1 MSYSGNGE
9 RVEVGGGGSSLGNLH
24 DLDFQISEY
33 LQLDMS
39 GVA

>member
-9 RVEVGGGGSSLGNLH
+9 RVEVGGGSSLGNLH
-24 DLDFQISEY
+24 DLDFQVSEY